1 MADHTDVPGMDPRT
15 DITDL
20 FIFQKPRSLTRSI
33 LILNVNPFAPTQA
46 STFDP
51 EASYEFKIDTNADAQ
66 AEIAFHIL
74 FAWSGD
80 GRQTASVYRAADAAA
95 RGAGPVGDVVVHAA
109 PVSFDS
115 GVPVTTEGAYR
126 FYAGL
131 RSDPWFADVEGIL
144 NNFQVTGQDFF
155 AGKNVFGIVLEVP
168 NSALGPN
175 SQIGVWARTMIPVHG
190 ALSQVD
196 QMGRP
201 LINALFNPAEEDRR
215 IFNHTPPAQQR
226 AIFLPK
232 FVASLQAFGYAEVEA
247 TRVATQLLP
256 DILPYEYAVAPGYPN
271 GRQLTDD
278 MLDIMLTLATN
289 GEVTT
294 DRVGPHTDIL
304 DDFPYLGP
312 PHPVEMP

>member
-1 MADHTDVPGMDPRT
+1 MDPRT

-20 FIFQKPRSLTRSI
+20 FIFPKPLAPTRSI

-51 EASYEFKIDTNADAQ
+51 EASYELKIDTNADAQ

-168 NSALGPN
+168 NSALGPR
-175 SQIGVWARTMIPVHG
+175 SAIGVWARTMVPVHG
-190 ALSQVD
+190 TLSEVD

-201 LINALFNPAEEDRR
+201 LVNALFNPAQEDRR
-215 IFNHTPPAQQR
+215 IFNRTPPAQQW
-226 AIFLPK
+226 ALFLPK
-232 FVASLQAFGYAEVEA
+232 FAASLQAFGYGEAEA
-247 TRVATQLLP
+247 TRVAMQLLP
-256 DILPYEYAVAPGYPN
+256 DILPYDYAGRPGYPN

-278 MLDIMLTLATN
+278 MLDIMLTLTTN
-289 GEVTT
+289 GKVTT

-312 PHPVEMP
+312 PHPVETP